1 MLPFLLL
8 QAAVAAAPQIPDR
21 PYELDFAADTKRQV
35 IVDREPNQYLGH
47 VSTLL
52 LEDGKTILAVY
63 PKGHGK
69 GAILLKRS
77 EDGGRTWSERLPV
90 PASWATSLET
100 PTIHRVIDPS
110 GKKSLI
116 VWSGLYPARIARSED
131 DGKTWSEL
139 EKVGDWGGI
148 VVMGDVVALHEKGC
162 YTALFHDDGR
172 FLANGGKATGTFTL
186 LASDSV
192 DAGRSWSAPRAL
204 WSGKDMHLCEP
215 GAIRSPNGAEIT
227 LLLRENRRKQPS
239 QTMTSKDEGKTW
251 SSPEPMHPAL
261 TGDRH
266 TARYAK
272 DGRVVVVF
280 RDMGLKQDNLTKG
293 DFVRILKEPKNAL
306 TKQYQALFEAE
317 GVKVTFDAG
326 AINEIADMA
335 FTINAEIENIGA
347 RRLHT
352 VMSRLLR
359 EFLFDV
365 PDKIVAPADI
375 TITQPLVKEKLA
387 GLLNNKDLSEYIL

>member
-293 DFVRILKEPKNAL
+293 DFVAWVGRYEDI
-306 TKQYQALFEAE
+306 
-317 GVKVTFDAG
+317 
-326 AINEIADMA
+326 
-335 FTINAEIENIGA
+335 A
-347 RRLHT
+347 RRGPGDYH
-352 VMSRLLR
+352 VRLLDNQNSWDCGYPGL
-359 EFLFDV
+359 EVL
-365 PDKIVAPADI
+365 PDGTFVATTYGHWAKDEQPYIVSVRF
-375 TITQPLVKEKLA
+375 TLA
-387 GLLNNKDLSEYIL
+387 ELDALPKGPR